1 MSATQGLDLIQKLAC
16 IASAAPNPL
25 TAPVAETL
33 KLTRK
38 TPVRP
43 PLESKEGSADS
54 NKEEEEEEEAKEAPK
69 EFVAAQTGSRANLAS
84 SLERDLI

>member
-1 MSATQGLDLIQKLAC
+1 MSTTQGLDSIQKLAC
-16 IASAAPNPL
+16 ITSATFNSL
-25 TAPVAETL
+25 TALVIKTL

-38 TPVRP
+38 TFIQPL
-43 PLESKEGSADS
+43 LESKERLADS
-54 NKEEEEEEEAKEAPK
+54 NKEKKEEEAKEAPK